1 MTKLPVA
8 VIGCGHLGRIHAR
21 LLSQMENV
29 QLKGVI
35 DPHPAAREAV
45 ASQLN
50 VAAYADIQP
59 LLGDVRAVVVAAPT
73 SLHTSIGLD
82 LIRHGLHL
90 LMEKPL
96 APSLAE
102 AQQLAEAARR
112 QGTVLAVGHVERFNP
127 AFQTVVRTVDQQA
140 KRPLL
145 IEAIRSGPFTF
156 RSMDSGVV
164 MDLMI
169 HDLELVLAL
178 VHSAVVGVTAVGAPV
193 VTPHEDFAEARVQFA
208 NGCSARFFA
217 SRVTPSAQRRMTIFT
232 EQAHLVAD
240 LAERHVQV
248 IERCQELQRGQW
260 QVDRWSRSQIETC
273 QHTVFQ
279 KLLPISTPPV
289 PSANPLLDELSD
301 FVESVQQHREPRVS
315 AQQGVRAVAVA
326 EEVARQIREAT
337 QAGSSVERRQAA

>member
-21 LLSQMENV
+21 LLSQLENV
-29 QLKGVI
+29 QLRGVI

-50 VAAYADIQP
+50 VASYADIQP

-73 SLHTSIGLD
+73 SLHTSIGLE
-82 LIRHGLHL
+82 LIRHGLHV

-127 AFQTVVRTVDQQA
+127 AYQA
-140 KRPLL
+140 IAQRSKKPLL
-145 IEAIRSGPFTF
+145 VEAIRTGPFSF
-156 RSMDSGVV
+156 RSMDTGAV

-178 VHSAVVGVTAVGAPV
+178 VQSAVVGVTALGAPV
-193 VTPHEDFAEARVQFA
+193 VTSHEDFADARVQFA

-217 SRVTPSAQRRMTIFT
+217 SRVTPTAQRRLTVYT
-232 EQAHLVAD
+232 EQSQLVAD

-248 IERCQELQRGQW
+248 MERCLELQRGQW
-260 QVDRWSRSQIETC
+260 QVDQWSRSQIETH
-273 QHTVFQ
+273 QHAVFQ
-279 KLLPISTPPV
+279 KLLPISTPAV

-301 FVESVQQHREPRVS
+301 FVESVLQHREPRVS

-326 EEVARQIREAT
+326 EEIVRQIREAT
-337 QAGSSVERRQAA
+337 QARTSVERRQAA